1 MPEGARRVIIYF
13 CRPGKVVEVCMLLSI
28 REMEQ
33 GKLGFNETFPP
44 GEVEFLDSKLRQVA
58 PLRVAGLA
66 ELVSESL
73 GAVRIQGRLSVEM
86 EADCD
91 RCLEPCRFP
100 IETEFDLFY
109 EPVSRLERA
118 EEVEIGARE
127 ADVGFYE
134 GDGLELNDILRERV
148 LLALPM
154 QRVCREECRGIC
166 PGCGQNR
173 NACDCGCEVKPVDE
187 RWAALKQL

>member
-1 MPEGARRVIIYF
+1 MF
-13 CRPGKVVEVCMLLSI
+13 LSI

-33 GKLGFNETFPP
+33 RKLGFDETFPP
-44 GEVEFLDSKLRQVA
+44 GEVEFLDGKLRQVTE
-58 PLRVAGLA
+58 LRVAGVA
-66 ELVSESL
+66 ELLSESL
-73 GAVRIQGRLSVEM
+73 GEVRIQGRLSVEM

-91 RCLEPCRFP
+91 RCLEPSRFS

-109 EPVSRLERA
+109 EPMSRLERA

-134 GDGLELNDILRERV
+134 GVGLELKEILRERV

-173 NACDCGCEVKPVDE
+173 NECDCGCQAKPVDE

>member
-1 MPEGARRVIIYF
+1 MFLG
-13 CRPGKVVEVCMLLSI
+13 I

-33 GKLGFNETFPP
+33 RKLGFDESFPP
-44 GEVEFLDSKLRQVA
+44 GEVEFGVDKLRQVT
-58 PLRVAGLA
+58 PLRVAGWA

-73 GAVRIQGRLSVEM
+73 GEVRIQGHLSVEM

-91 RCLEPCRFP
+91 RCLELARFP
-100 IETEFDLFY
+100 IETEFDLYY
-109 EPVSRLERA
+109 EPMTRLERA

-134 GDGLELNDILRERV
+134 GDGLELKEILRERV

-154 QRVCREECRGIC
+154 QRVCREDCKGIC
-166 PGCGQNR
+166 PSCGQNR
-173 NACDCGCEVKPVDE
+173 NEGACGCQPKPVDS

>member
-1 MPEGARRVIIYF
+1 MYF
-13 CRPGKVVEVCMLLSI
+13 CRPGNPVEVCMFLGI

-33 GKLGFNETFPP
+33 AKLEFEESFPP
-44 GEVEFLDSKLRQVA
+44 GQVEFLEGKLRQA
-58 PLRVAGLA
+58 TPLRVAGSA

-73 GAVRIQGRLSVEM
+73 GEVRITGRLSVEM

-91 RCLEPCRFP
+91 RCLEPARFP

-109 EPVSRLERA
+109 EPMTHLKRA
-118 EEVEIGARE
+118 EEVEIGARDV
-127 ADVGFYE
+127 DVGFYE
-134 GDGLELNDILRERV
+134 GDGLDLKEILRERV

-154 QRVCREECRGIC
+154 QLVCRPECKGIC
-166 PGCGQNR
+166 PACGQNR
-173 NACDCGCEVKPVDE
+173 NQGDCGCQPKPVDD